1 MRKRYESAGNYL
13 MANRYKKIFDRWSE
27 DEQDRQAHN
36 MRIAQQKELVN
47 IEGAQKMQ
55 YQEFAVA
62 WDKYMADYEQTA
74 FQLVQNLATKQ
85 DQEVAEMRAYW
96 TERFY
101 NEHRWTKNVIEM
113 RKQERIYFSVKDYV
127 NAEKVKQLC
136 QALERKEVD
145 EMQEK
150 MAVKLMKEE
159 STLRKKH
166 QN

>member
-62 WDKYMADYEQTA
+62 WDKYMADYEETA
-74 FQLVQNLATKQ
+74 F
-85 DQEVAEMRAYW
+85 
-96 TERFY
+96 
-101 NEHRWTKNVIEM
+101 
-113 RKQERIYFSVKDYV
+113 
-127 NAEKVKQLC
+127 
-136 QALERKEVD
+136 
-145 EMQEK
+145 
-150 MAVKLMKEE
+150 
-159 STLRKKH
+159 
-166 QN
+166 